1 MPVEMEREG
10 RRLMASSKISDFNKS
25 PMSTQKSYSIKKNF
39 TDHEQA
45 FRSSG
50 SAIEDL
56 FSKKKGKMSPNLK
69 GKDVLN
75 RLDSLVAGDK
85 QEVTSECKGI
95 LKQKSTQLNTRRK
108 KRHIRF
114 PDSKKIQEIIGWD
127 GGEEYYGA
135 SSSTSGDSSDEEEQ
149 KNILSKSSRNEE
161 LTTEERNVINITRR
175 NTSYNSH
182 APNLLKDNPISNL
195 DLNPPSQG
203 LGIGKSKTP
212 PLVVVS
218 PFASKQTSEKTS
230 KVQSMVKEKMNESR
244 EKEEKKY
251 ISSKLQSNKIGQ
263 ISSNNKIEIVSDKLN
278 SDGGSNDSSSPPSSS
293 DGESSGSM
301 SPRQEVIRSPV
312 LSNSAAIKID
322 VNSCD
327 SQSKTNIEISGCEEP
342 SDNDSVAK
350 SPSASRLSFLS
361 STLSS
366 TANMSKLTLPVET
379 VSKSDTISS
388 ITISTTSSSTT
399 VTNALSIPDAVE
411 TDSKTEEY
419 TSVYVNSASSLKGYK
434 EAESLVDES
443 RKMSKPQL
451 NRSKTSSVKLT
462 RSSPYTLS
470 SSSSTSILK
479 GTPKPSVV
487 VRKPPVS
494 KDKPKL
500 PIKPTKLLNS
510 KFGQTHHGKINSQSF
525 QQPTVDR
532 KTSIKIEGIHLNNKL
547 SLKDSDTAEKSDD
560 PPFKETE
567 SSEVTIS
574 KSSEIDF
581 ITVNGKSTSA
591 MAECYTADCDVQNAL
606 VIDVKA
612 SSYEDTDAK
621 ENTGENNESI
631 NVEYSSV
638 MVNERTKTI
647 NNDSTDMVSDLNKTI
662 SSIPKGDSSFVDK
675 GSNVQ
680 SKNREELLKAIRES
694 LSDKL
699 LSSNNETMKDNNKQ
713 TDSNNANTNGE
724 KDIGKDSAKLKF
736 NDSEKNNNDNR
747 DETSKHY
754 RNYDSNDVNS
764 NFQATRATIASALGG
779 QVKYSK
785 NSTRQ
790 SFAKR
795 QAPKTPAPQP
805 PVDKNELINKEEN
818 ETDKNIGNNPS
829 ANEESGVP
837 SLDDDKIDQH
847 NDSVEL
853 NTEQPTCI
861 LSAPTKDLPPE
872 PIANKDAFRERS
884 YTPKK
889 PLSPPPPISFK
900 QSHPPPPKSVLVA
913 AARHSSMKSEMSPNR
928 SAIKKGVQF
937 NPETT
942 MMKLP
947 DSMDLHV
954 TNHHNL
960 IKCNRWLKDGST
972 PTNSVPKV
980 VESSFTGQPIQV
992 NNSHPAPPS
1001 QTTAMSPS
1009 RVNNPSNTQ
1018 VNQHLQPRS
1027 SPHHSSKA
1035 DQHSHLLSPVVSYA
1049 QNAPSKVSV

>member
-10 RRLMASSKISDFNKS
+10 RRLMASAKISDFNKS

-45 FRSSG
+45 FRSTG

-218 PFASKQTSEKTS
+218 PFASKQNSEKTS
-230 KVQSMVKEKMNESR
+230 KVQSIVKEKMNESR

-251 ISSKLQSNKIGQ
+251 VSSKLQSNKIGQ

-278 SDGGSNDSSSPPSSS
+278 SDGGSNDSSSLPSSS

-301 SPRQEVIRSPV
+301 SPRQEVLRSPV

-350 SPSASRLSFLS
+350 SPSTSRLSFLS

-366 TANMSKLTLPVET
+366 ATNSSKLTLPVET
-379 VSKSDTISS
+379 VLKSDTKSS
-388 ITISTTSSSTT
+388 ITISTTPSATT
-399 VTNALSIPDAVE
+399 VTNALSIPDAVV

-443 RKMSKPQL
+443 RKMSKPLL

-500 PIKPTKLLNS
+500 PVKPTKLLNS
-510 KFGQTHHGKINSQSF
+510 KFGQANQGKINAQSF

-532 KTSIKIEGIHLNNKL
+532 KTSIKIEGSNPSNKL
-547 SLKDSDTAEKSDD
+547 SLKDSDTQENTEDSGNKV
-560 PPFKETE
+560 TE

-612 SSYEDTDAK
+612 SSYEDTDVK
-621 ENTGENNESI
+621 ENTGENYESI
-631 NVEYSSV
+631 NVEYSSA
-638 MVNERTKTI
+638 MVNEKTKTI
-647 NNDSTDMVSDLNKTI
+647 NNDSTDMISDSKKTL
-662 SSIPKGDSSFVDK
+662 SSMPKGDSSLVDK
-675 GSNVQ
+675 GSQVQ

-699 LSSNNETMKDNNKQ
+699 LSSNNETMKDYHKQ
-713 TDSNNANTNGE
+713 KDSNNANTNGE
-724 KDIGKDSAKLKF
+724 KDSAKESANSRF
-736 NDSEKNNNDNR
+736 NDSEKNDHDFS
-747 DETSKHY
+747 DETSKHD
-754 RNYDSNDVNS
+754 RNCGDVNS

-785 NSTRQ
+785 HSTRQ

-805 PVDKNELINKEEN
+805 PMDNNEQPNKEEN

-829 ANEESGVP
+829 LNKESIVP

-1018 VNQHLQPRS
+1018 VSQHLQPRS

-1049 QNAPSKVSV
+1049 QNVPSKVSV